1 MHDALLEGSAKPV
14 WAGLSPRIGLS
25 KLRSMRRLS
34 ISYVRNAI
42 GLSPSIFLAVF
53 VAGAARHMP
62 ALPQRQS
69 PKVFAKEFE
78 SLLKELDRGSPFFDV
93 KGISRDWK
101 KAKAELRS
109 RVKKCNSE
117 ADFFDLVVEAGR
129 RLRDGHFQITKADVE
144 KNEFPKSWWP
154 GISMLPATENRVVV
168 MGVPRSMSGVLEVGD
183 VITKIDGKSARDVLD
198 GRAADDWERGGYFS
212 SPQRARF
219 FAYRTALMTEE
230 QNAKFDLEWIDSE
243 GKKKR
248 RSVRA
253 EYEPRGWQ
261 HEYNMPEGLEAA
273 AKSVH
278 FTKIG
283 TTGYIYFR
291 RLDATA
297 EAGFAKAVAA
307 LSGVSAWI
315 VDLRGNTG
323 GGYDRSFV
331 DRLSEL
337 EKGSRKVAVLIDGG
351 CISAGETMARDLVRH
366 AKASLYGQTTAGSSS
381 TKKLLDLLDGKIQV
395 RYSNASR
402 KGIKRDIEFYGIEPD
417 VIVEANPDELRAG
430 KNSMIE
436 YALRELADSKK

>member
-1 MHDALLEGSAKPV
+1 MRLPSISRG
-14 WAGLSPRIGLS
+14 RNTIGL
-25 KLRSMRRLS
+25 
-34 ISYVRNAI
+34 V
-42 GLSPSIFLAVF
+42 PSVLCAVF
-53 VAGAARHMP
+53 VAGAARHVP

-69 PKVFAKEFE
+69 AKIFAKELD
-78 SLLKELDRGSPFFDV
+78 SLLKELDRGSPFFVV
-93 KGISRDWK
+93 KGIAKDWK

-109 RVKKCNSE
+109 RVKKCKSE

-154 GISMLPATENRVVV
+154 GIAMLPATENRVVV
-168 MGVPRSMSGVLEVGD
+168 MGVPRSLSGVLEVGD
-183 VITKIDGKSARDVLD
+183 VVTKIDGKPARDVLD
-198 GRAADDWERGGYFS
+198 ARAAGEWDRGGYFS

-230 QNAKFDLEWIDSE
+230 ANAKFDLEWIDSK
-243 GKKKR
+243 GKKRR

-261 HEYNMPEGLEAA
+261 HEYNMPEGLESA
-273 AKSVH
+273 AKSVY
-278 FTKIG
+278 FAKIG

-297 EAGFAKAVAA
+297 ESGFAKAVAGLA
-307 LSGVSAWI
+307 DVSAWI

-323 GGYDRSFV
+323 GGYDRTFV
-331 DRLSEL
+331 DRLPEL
-337 EKGSRKVAVLIDGG
+337 AKDSRKVAVLIDGG

-366 AKASLYGQTTAGSSS
+366 AKARLYGQTTAGSSS
-381 TKKLLDLLDGKIQV
+381 TKKLLDLLGGKIQV

-402 KGIKRDIEFYGIEPD
+402 NGIKRDIEFYGIEPD
-417 VIVEANPDELRAG
+417 VIVEADPDEVRSG

-436 YALRELADSKK
+436 YALRQLADSGK